1 MIPLMRTSLHWC
13 LLKNRR
19 VPLTISLQQDYSL
32 FQNNDDRIS
41 NTNNTL
47 VDIINV
53 ELYHNSIDDRDGDFS
68 ILLLIIVIMVI
79 SIVLLMME
87 TMCMMKV

>member
-1 MIPLMRTSLHWC
+1 MIPLMRTSLHWR
-13 LLKNRR
+13 LLKNRC